1 MTHEW
6 VELCVR
12 CRTCGKFENF
22 TLEIGAMKGATFR
35 SGRYQETNATVK
47 AKRVSMGFE
56 EACEIFKQ

>member
-1 MTHEW
+1 
-6 VELCVR
+6 
-12 CRTCGKFENF
+12 
-22 TLEIGAMKGATFR
+22 MKGATFR